1 MGLPQME
8 KHEQILRFLAESRP
22 SLLQQVFDHI
32 DAKNSP
38 YEELKLNEDKSSLWL
53 VYHFGAAY
61 EYASF
66 CSATE
71 RPLDEYL
78 KVRGHILALLFMWER
93 ITDDAFHVFKHGKPR
108 PEDTLPSGLTPKQW
122 LVVRRFILT
131 RAKFGGMIPDPD
143 GKYGEVCVPSEFRKA
158 LSKAAAEKAAA
169 EEAKS
174 TAKPAA
180 PGPTIFGSH
189 AKSDKSMLT
198 ENSLFTSKVK
208 ANEPGL
214 TNSIFGTTKSNEPT
228 LTKNSLFKT
237 KAEPAAPRPT
247 LFGTN
252 VKTDEP
258 GSTDAGNKGKEVI

>member
-1 MGLPQME
+1 MY
-8 KHEQILRFLAESRP
+8 
-22 SLLQQVFDHI
+22 VFDHI

-38 YEELKLNEDKSSLWL
+38 YEELKLNEDKSLLWL
-53 VYHFGAAY
+53 MYHFEAAY
-61 EYASF
+61 E
-66 CSATE
+66 
-71 RPLDEYL
+71 
-78 KVRGHILALLFMWER
+78 
-93 ITDDAFHVFKHGKPR
+93 PR
-108 PEDTLPSGLTPKQW
+108 PENTLPSGLTPKQW

-131 RAKFGGMIPDPD
+131 RAKFGGIILDPD
-143 GKYGEVCVPSEFRKA
+143 GKYGEVCVPSQFRKA

-180 PGPTIFGSH
+180 PGPIIFGIN
-189 AKSDKSMLT
+189 AKSNKSILT
-198 ENSLFTSKVK
+198 ENSLFTTKVK

-228 LTKNSLFKT
+228 STKNSLCKT

-247 LFGTN
+247 LFGTD
-252 VKTDEP
+252 VKSDEP